1 MYFGCCCKLK
11 LALFIDY
18 IIEIVIDHG
27 VTFGENEV
35 VCVCLLSAIAFRLSH
50 WIHASF
56 VMNRATLNEGGQ
68 YQNWKL

>member
-35 VCVCLLSAIAFRLSH
+35 VCVFVKCLLLSD
-50 WIHASF
+50 SVTGF
-56 VMNRATLNEGGQ
+56 ML
-68 YQNWKL
+68 LSL